1 MNTLERDITIA
12 LNAHSA
18 ENESNTPDF
27 ILAGLLTRTLKAFN
41 EAMKAA
47 SAGEEV
53 AVLNFTEDSM
63 KNLMTTVGE
72 RNTWYNNDSPEDV
85 RVCAVTIH
93 VGDALQSLPTYPLL
107 PFHAN
112 AQIGDAP

>member
-18 ENESNTPDF
+18 ENDSNTPDF

-41 EAMKAA
+41 EAMKAS
-47 SAGEEV
+47 SAGGEI
-53 AVLNFTEDSM
+53 AVLNFMEDSM
-63 KNLMTTVGE
+63 KNLMAAVGE
-72 RNTWYNNDSPEDV
+72 RNTWYLHDSPEDV
-85 RVCAVTIH
+85 RACAISIR

-107 PFHAN
+107 PFHAD